1 MSADADVVV
10 VGAGPVGSGLAL
22 MLSRAGLRTVVVEQ
36 ARFPRDKPCGEGLM
50 PAGVRVLEDLG
61 VRLDSYPALEGVSYR
76 LPGRGRV
83 DGNFASAGCG
93 RGTRRLLFDQLLAER
108 AAAAPYV
115 RVVFD
120 CAARG
125 LQLGDR
131 TITIATSNG
140 DLESRYVVGADGLR
154 SRVARWMGWSQARRG
169 RARYALVGH
178 LEAPGH
184 AFDRIVVTLLD
195 GCEVYLAPTTA
206 DEVLAAVLGSKEGLR
221 SPGESV
227 ADAYARRV
235 AAAHPELSASA
246 PARIRGAGPFWSRP
260 MVRAAGRIFLVGDAA
275 GFLDP
280 LTGDGMTAGLLAAR
294 QLAKALATGSSSADE
309 AYTRWESGQWRRR
322 LFMSRLALG
331 LSGSSALARRALK
344 GLTRRPAALDR
355 LLEVNDGS
363 RSPLALSPADWAALA
378 GI

>member
-1 MSADADVVV
+1 MTADADVVV

-22 MLSRAGLRTVVVEQ
+22 MLSQAGLQTVVLEQ

-50 PAGVRVLEDLG
+50 PAGVRVLEELG
-61 VRLDSYPALEGVSYR
+61 VRLDTLPALRGVSYR
-76 LPGRGRV
+76 LPGRGGV
-83 DGNFASAGCG
+83 DGNFAFGGCG
-93 RGTRRLLFDQLLAER
+93 RGTRRLVFDQLLAER
-108 AAAAPYV
+108 AAAAPNV

-125 LQLGDR
+125 LHVRDR
-131 TITIATSNG
+131 TVTIATSNG
-140 DLESRYVVGADGLR
+140 ELEARYVVGADGLR
-154 SRVARWMGWSQARRG
+154 SRVARWMGWSRPRSD

-178 LEAPGH
+178 LQAPGH
-184 AFDRIVVTLLD
+184 SFDRIVVTLLE
-195 GCEVYLAPTTA
+195 GCEVYLAPTA
-206 DEVLAAVLGSKEGLR
+206 SDEVLAAVLGSKVGLR

-227 ADAYARRV
+227 AGAYARRV
-235 AAAHPELSASA
+235 AAAHPELCACA

-260 MVRAAGRIFLVGDAA
+260 GVRAAGRVFLAGDAA

-294 QLAKALATGSSSADE
+294 RLAAALATGSPSADE
-309 AYTRWESGQWRRR
+309 AYRRWESGQWRRR

-331 LSGSSALARRALK
+331 LSGSSALARRALR
-344 GLTRRPAALDR
+344 GLGRRPAALDR